1 MRAGT
6 TVSAFAACTAL
17 LVPLAV
23 CAPGQPSSKSDATY
37 RDERVR
43 MVKDQIEAR
52 GVSDARVLDAIR
64 RVPRHLFV
72 PEPFRAEAYADFPLS
87 IGHGQTISQPYIVA
101 WMSEALKVAPGDR
114 VLEIGTGSG
123 YQAAVLA
130 EMGVDVYTIEIVPAL
145 GESAARTLASL
156 GYRRVHARIGDGYAG
171 WPEHAP
177 YDAVI
182 VTAAPD
188 HVPQPLVDQLAVGGR
203 LVVPVGGGDYQQMTV
218 IEKKVDGTT
227 RQEVMP
233 VRFVPLVRH

>member
-1 MRAGT
+1 MRAGP

-17 LVPLAV
+17 FFSLAV
-23 CAPGQPSSKSDATY
+23 CAPRQPSSKSDGTY
-37 RDERVR
+37 RDERFR
-43 MVKDQIEAR
+43 MVQEQIEAR
-52 GVSDARVLDAIR
+52 GVIDARVLEAMR

-72 PEPFRAEAYADFPLS
+72 PEPFRAAAYADSPLS

-101 WMSEALKVAPGDR
+101 WMSEALRVAPGRR

-145 GESAARTLASL
+145 GESAAHTLATL
-156 GYRRVHARIGDGYAG
+156 GYSRVHGRIGDGYAG

-188 HVPQPLVDQLAVGGR
+188 HVPQPLVAQLAVGGR
-203 LVVPVGGGDYQQMTV
+203 LVVPVGGGEFQQMTV
-218 IEKKVDGTT
+218 IEKRRDGTT

-233 VRFVPLVRH
+233 VRFVPLVRP